1 MTIRVTKY
9 KPLVEDPPMVSVGT
23 KFGAQAQ
30 MYGILV
36 QKAQY
41 NEFCR
46 VWVKE
51 LGLDELSNSL
61 HGVKKQ
67 SNTNKSYYDQ
77 RIFRPKRPKF
87 NV

>member
-1 MTIRVTKY
+1 MES
-9 KPLVEDPPMVSVGT
+9 KPKL
-23 KFGAQAQ
+23 
-30 MYGILV
+30 YGILV

-41 NEFCR
+41 NEFCK

-51 LGLDELSNSL
+51 LGLDELSNGV

-67 SNTNKSYYDQ
+67 LDTNKSYYDQ
-77 RIFRPKRPKF
+77 RTFRSRRLEF